1 MTVRAA
7 RAIAASA
14 LILGFLV
21 GDSLTDQ
28 EPRIA
33 ALQPLN
39 VESIG
44 STAFGK
50 DAGAWPQRVPY
61 SDSRLPVE
69 LVIRELN
76 IAADVRPVGMTDAT
90 TMQVPRD
97 ISVVGWF
104 EDSVLPISSAGN
116 TVLVGH
122 RDGVEDPNGIF
133 RHLEELREGDLVE
146 VEDLSQQR
154 LDYEVTRVD
163 VIGRDEFAREA
174 PWIFNRL
181 GKHHLVLLT
190 CGGSYDASR
199 GGYQANVIV
208 VAKRT

>member
-1 MTVRAA
+1 MKVCAA
-7 RAIAASA
+7 RAAAALA

-21 GDSLTDQ
+21 GDSLTDR
-28 EPRIA
+28 EPGIA
-33 ALQPLN
+33 VAEPLN
-39 VESIG
+39 FASAD
-44 STAFGK
+44 SSPFGD
-50 DAGAWPQRVPY
+50 DAIPWSHRVPY

-69 LVIRELN
+69 LVIRELD
-76 IAADVRPVGMTDAT
+76 IAADVRPVGMTDTT
-90 TMQVPRD
+90 TMQVPSD

-104 EDSVLPISSAGN
+104 DDSVLPISTAGN
-116 TVLVGH
+116 TVMVGH
-122 RDGVEDPNGIF
+122 RDGVEDPNGVF
-133 RHLEELREGDLVE
+133 RRLGDLQEGDLVE

-154 LDYEVTRVD
+154 LEYEVTRVD
-163 VIGRDEFAREA
+163 VIGRDEFAGEA
-174 PWIFNRL
+174 PWIFNRI

>member
-1 MTVRAA
+1 MKARAA
-7 RAIAASA
+7 EVAAISAS
-14 LILGFLV
+14 ILGFLV

-28 EPRIA
+28 EPGIA
-33 ALQPLN
+33 ATQPVHIQSAVSRSFSDDDL
-39 VESIG
+39 
-44 STAFGK
+44 
-50 DAGAWPQRVPY
+50 AWPQQVPY
-61 SDSRLPVE
+61 SDSRLPAQVVIPE
-69 LVIRELN
+69 LD

-90 TMQVPRD
+90 TMQVPSD

-104 EDSVLPISSAGN
+104 DDSVLPISTAGN

-122 RDGVEDPNGIF
+122 RDGVEDPNGVF
-133 RHLEELREGDLVE
+133 RHLGDLQKGDLVE
-146 VEDLSQQR
+146 VEDLSQEH
-154 LDYEVTRVD
+154 LEYEVTRVD
-163 VIGRDEFAREA
+163 VIGRDEFAGEA
-174 PWIFNRL
+174 PWIFNRI